1 MEKKLI
7 LEIRVTIDS
16 REISRLSGQ
25 GGSVVLI
32 PFGGSVTGEIFSG
45 RICPG
50 GVDVQRVNLSGVR
63 HMFARYMLEGSDYTG
78 AACRI
83 YVENNGWFAD
93 GTAEKTFRT
102 VPSFVT
108 DSAALAPYL
117 HRNCF
122 VGEGTPDSGGVMI
135 RLYEVLNGQDESSD
149 RTGRQ
154 ADGNGNPLG

>member
-63 HMFARYMLEGSDYTG
+63 HMLARYMLEGSDYTG

-83 YVENNGWFAD
+83 YIENNGWFSD
-93 GTAEKTFRT
+93 GNVPAVFRT
-102 VPSFVT
+102 VPSFIT
-108 DSAALAPYL
+108 DSATLAPYL

-122 VGEGTPDSGGVMI
+122 VGEGIPDDQGVMI
-135 RLYEVLNGQDESSD
+135 RLYEVPGKQNPSESLSNC
-149 RTGRQ
+149 R
-154 ADGNGNPLG
+154 

>member
-63 HMFARYMLEGSDYTG
+63 HMLARYMLEGTDRTG
-78 AACRI
+78 ADCRI
-83 YVENNGWFAD
+83 YIENNGWFD
-93 GTAEKTFRT
+93 TGTVPKTFRT
-102 VPSFVT
+102 VPTFLT

-122 VGEGTPDSGGVMI
+122 IGEGIPDDQGVLI
-135 RLYEVLNGQDESSD
+135 RLYEVL
-149 RTGRQ
+149 T
-154 ADGNGNPLG
+154 DG